1 MHGRQDGRM
10 AVITIV
16 VLLLTSYAPLAVS
29 ATSPETRSTTV
40 WSGTVVLQNGYTVES
55 GEILVVQSG
64 TTIQLGDDERI
75 VVAGRMNVQGT
86 SADPVLLESIIGNH
100 HGIEFNSSSSG
111 LGSKIENLT
120 ITQAEWGV
128 TIYDSDPTLNNLKVI
143 NADRV
148 AVDLFDGASPRINDL
163 VIDGGGQDLHGVSTS
178 WRYGIGLSVGAYSAP
193 IVDGVIADGL
203 ITRGVNYW
211 GNSGGLITD
220 LQISNISGATLSV
233 AAGIWVEDSIPLISD
248 STVIRCDNG
257 IFVRHITTGWTT
269 RPNYVGTTVED
280 SQYRGVMVEQYNHSQ
295 FSNVPYNAIF
305 TELEVRGTGGPGAKT
320 PGIAYAAFEVNTSG
334 V

>member
-1 MHGRQDGRM
+1 M
-10 AVITIV
+10 
-16 VLLLTSYAPLAVS
+16 
-29 ATSPETRSTTV
+29 
-40 WSGTVVLQNGYTVES
+40 
-55 GEILVVQSG
+55 
-64 TTIQLGDDERI
+64 
-75 VVAGRMNVQGT
+75 
-86 SADPVLLESIIGNH
+86 
-100 HGIEFNSSSSG
+100 
-111 LGSKIENLT
+111 
-120 ITQAEWGV
+120 
-128 TIYDSDPTLNNLKVI
+128 
-143 NADRV
+143 
-148 AVDLFDGASPRINDL
+148 
-163 VIDGGGQDLHGVSTS
+163 IDGGGQDLHGVSTS

-269 RPNYVGTTVED
+269 RPNFVGTTVED

-334 V
+334 VRVTDALIEDNSAVGFKAYMIGPSTILNEIELYRNGATSPAAPLNDKAGLFMRSANWAPTINDLVVRNSTGPGVLLWKGGAQGADWVVADNGANGVDFREFHPAISGILSTGNTGHGV